1 MHCNDFCFS
10 LLPKHQNGL
19 TATPQ
24 IGIFLKET
32 KVTKSDL
39 LLTQGS
45 ITFAAGTGGSAQIL
59 LDLLLM
65 EKCKNCSPHTHVANF
80 TEVRMNKSF
89 LSG

>member
-1 MHCNDFCFS
+1 MQLFLF
-10 LLPKHQNGL
+10 LVATKAPKWSDRNPLNWNVSQRD
-19 TATPQ
+19 
-24 IGIFLKET
+24 
-32 KVTKSDL
+32 KSNKTDL

-80 TEVRMNKSF
+80 TEVKMNKSF
-89 LSG
+89 YLDE